1 MSNRATDAA
10 AELRIIFGEHFRRA
24 RHERG
29 LSQRGMALAYG
40 LSQRVVCAVEN
51 GSQNLTLASLVKLAA
66 SVDGEVPA
74 MLRRKD

>member
-1 MSNRATDAA
+1 MSTRAADAA

-24 RHERG
+24 RQERG
-29 LSQRGMALAYG
+29 LSQRAMAVAHG

-51 GSQNLTLASLVKLAA
+51 GDLNLTLASLVKLAA